1 VGPIRDEGDTMM
13 RSNDRRRLEQRTRL
27 QVAETQTFAHYG
39 IDAVSE
45 PLVLTE
51 PDLTTR
57 VVRVG
62 SGPPTV
68 LFHGSALT
76 STVWAP
82 LLPHLPGRCL
92 YLVDLPGC
100 GLSDPFDYRG
110 VDLASHQTA
119 FVGSVLD
126 ALGLEVASLIGASM
140 GGWFALRF
148 AIERPER
155 TVATTLVSAPAIA
168 LPGALMPVPMA
179 LTSTWLGRQLGAIG
193 PPPSTRMM
201 RRMLASIGG
210 DGAVAGVPGV
220 MFDAL
225 AAATALAAPSYATL
239 DLCRWR
245 TPHAHLQVTEA
256 ELVACRTPVLLL
268 WGEDDKVQPPDAGAW
283 AAQLLPHGRLEVV
296 PGGHGLWFEHPERC
310 GKLLT
315 EFLEHHDRGPGQDE

>member
-1 VGPIRDEGDTMM
+1 MSPYE
-13 RSNDRRRLEQRTRL
+13 RRRLEQHTRL
-27 QVAETQTFAHYG
+27 RTAEVEVFAHYG

-45 PLVLTE
+45 PLVLAR

-68 LFHGSALT
+68 LFHGGALT

-100 GLSDPFDYRG
+100 GLADPVDYSQ

-119 FVGSVLD
+119 FVSAVLD
-126 ALGLEVASLIGASM
+126 SLGLEAACLVGASM
-140 GGWFALRF
+140 GGWFALRY

-155 TVATTLVSAPAIA
+155 TVAAALVSAPAVA

-179 LTSTWLGRQLGAIG
+179 LTSTWLGRRLGAIA
-193 PPPSTRMM
+193 PPPSARMM

-210 DGAVAGVPGV
+210 NDSVAGTPEP

-225 AAATALAAPSYATL
+225 GAATALAAPSYATL

-245 TPHAHLQVTEA
+245 TPHGHLQIVEA
-256 ELVACRTPVLLL
+256 ELAACRTPVLLL
-268 WGEDDKVQPPDAGAW
+268 WGEDDKVQSPAAGAR
-283 AAQLLPHGRLEVV
+283 AAELLPRGRLEVL

-310 GKLLT
+310 GHLLT
-315 EFLEHHDRGPGQDE
+315 EFLQDRERTSTRDQ